1 MKDES
6 RKVEDEVEISPFRL
20 LCPFASSVVR
30 SERLLQRQHSL
41 FLDSA
46 SFATFA

>member
-20 LCPFASSVVR
+20 LCPFASSVAR
-30 SERLLQRQHSL
+30 SERLLQGQRSL
-41 FLDSA
+41 EWNSA
-46 SFATFA
+46 TFATFA